1 MTKPQVKT
9 LTSAAEC
16 RFEILSH
23 PPYSPD
29 LAPSDYYLFPKTK
42 YELRRKW
49 FESNNDVMVAADDF
63 LGVQTLALFFEGIA
77 KPEYRGLT
85 CIDVKGD

>member
-1 MTKPQVKT
+1 MPQVKT

-29 LAPSDYYLFPKTK
+29 LALSDYCLPPKMK
-42 YELRRKW
+42 YELRRKG
-49 FESNNDVMVAADDF
+49 FKSDNDVMVAADDF
-63 LGVQTLALFFEGIA
+63 LGVHALALFF
-77 KPEYRGLT
+77 
-85 CIDVKGD
+85 